1 MADKPVIDF
10 PQTLVQGASPATPAP
25 AVVATGDEGFDF
37 AQYLNVLRRHKWGI
51 LGIALLATL
60 YGAFKA
66 MQETPLYRATLTM
79 LIEPHQPKIVNIQQ
93 LYLPINSYLF
103 YETQTQIIKSR
114 AVAERVVDKLRLD
127 ERADYEVSGRPVTRS
142 LLQRLMAVVGFGE
155 VESAGQAPARRL
167 PLTPE
172 DRARRRAALVA
183 RIQGGLGVWSS
194 QKSQIFTISYVSP
207 DPQFAADVANAVA
220 EAYVDFTL
228 ESKLT
233 EAKHASNWLTERL
246 EELRKKVIES
256 EAELHAFQSKEG
268 MIDTQS
274 IKQLESGRLTTFN
287 AELIEAQTR
296 YAELAKRYGP
306 KHPKMIAAKAE
317 LEEARRRLQ
326 VEEEKI
332 LEAKRKAN
340 MLEKLE
346 RNVATN
352 RQLYELFMTRF
363 KETDIATD
371 EKATNARILDPAQVP
386 SRPFKPNKMQ
396 IISSYFGIGLML
408 GVLLAFLR
416 EYLDNT
422 FKTPG
427 DVEDRLKLPVLGI
440 IPLLAADGG
449 RRGHS
454 AQKATPERHYI
465 DEPRSSFAESVNHI
479 RTGILFTQVDNP
491 PKTVMVTSS
500 VQSEGKTTLASNLA
514 LSFSQLGRTLLLD
527 ADLRK
532 PRVAQI
538 AGLDKQAGLVD
549 LVAGQK
555 TMREC
560 IVRDRQAENLYILRT
575 GTMPPN
581 PLELLSSDRFAGVLE
596 ELKQNF
602 NHIVIDTAPVLPVSD
617 AIVLGHVVDALVMVI
632 QADRTSKALALDA
645 IKRLRHAKV
654 APVGVVLSQ
663 VSQRKISQY
672 YYDRY
677 YYDSYYSSYHAYGE
691 ASGKKKKRA

>member
-1 MADKPVIDF
+1 MGNKPIIDF
-10 PQTLVQGASPATPAP
+10 PQTLMQGGGPAAG
-25 AVVATGDEGFDF
+25 ATSLGGGDEGFDF
-37 AQYLNVLRRHKWGI
+37 VHYLNVLRRHKWGI
-51 LGIALLATL
+51 LGIALLATV
-60 YGAFKA
+60 YGVFKA
-66 MQETPLYRATLTM
+66 MQETPLYRASLTM

-127 ERADYEVSGRPVTRS
+127 ERADYETVHRPVAKGLVERLKTI
-142 LLQRLMAVVGFGE
+142 LGLQAESSDTEVGLKKR
-155 VESAGQAPARRL
+155 V
-167 PLTPE
+167 PLTPD

-183 RIQGGLGVWSS
+183 RIQSGLGVWSS
-194 QKSQIFTISYVSP
+194 QKSQIFTITYVSP

-220 EAYVDFTL
+220 EAYVDFSL

-268 MIDTQS
+268 MIDTKS

-306 KHPKMIAAKAE
+306 KHPKMINAQAE
-317 LEEARRRLQ
+317 LEEARRRLE

-340 MLEKLE
+340 VLEKLE

-352 RQLYELFMTRF
+352 RQLYDLFMTRF
-363 KETDIATD
+363 KETDITTD
-371 EKATNARILDPAQVP
+371 EKATNARILDRAQVP
-386 SRPFKPNKMQ
+386 ARPFKPNKMQ
-396 IISSYFGIGLML
+396 IVSTYFGVGLLL
-408 GVLLAFLR
+408 GVMLAFLR

-422 FKTPG
+422 YKTPA
-427 DVEDRLKLPVLGI
+427 DVEERLKMPVLGI
-440 IPLLAADGG
+440 VPLLTVEVSKKNTD
-449 RRGHS
+449 
-454 AQKATPERHYI
+454 QKSPPERFYI
-465 DEPRSSFAESVNHI
+465 IEPRSSFAESVNHI
-479 RTGILFTQVDNP
+479 RTGILFAQVDNP
-491 PKTVMVTSS
+491 PKTLMVTSS
-500 VQSEGKTTLASNLA
+500 VQGEGKTTLSSNLA
-514 LSFSQLGRTLLLD
+514 LAFSQLGRTLLLD

-538 AGLDKQAGLVD
+538 SGLDKQSGLVD

-581 PLELLSSDRFAGVLE
+581 PLELLSSDKFAKVLK
-596 ELKQNF
+596 ELKESF
-602 NHIVIDTAPVLPVSD
+602 SHIVIDTAPILPVSD

-632 QADRTSKALALDA
+632 QADRTSRALTQDA
-645 IKRLRHAKV
+645 VKRLKNAKV
-654 APVGVVLSQ
+654 MPLGVVLTQ

-677 YYDSYYSSYHAYGE
+677 YYDSYYGSYHAYGE
-691 ASGKKKKRA
+691 DPKKKKRA